1 VNFRDNK
8 CLSSEYLKGICRI
21 YRVGFPLVFKFLA
34 QGVTSKRFPQPLD
47 VVALM
52 AILVLA
58 LPIGILLYG
67 GDSTHSKVKDFSWQ
81 SKQIGAENTAFIL
94 TFNRPMNWQSV
105 AANLHI
111 EPPLPGKASWSGRRF
126 VYTLSQPIPYG
137 KAFRVDLQN
146 ASEAVLGGATPRSVM
161 KPFMGRFQSRD
172 RAFVYLGV
180 GGAEDGRL
188 VLHNQTRQQTKIL
201 TPENLVVTSFRP
213 YPEGSQILFAA
224 IPRTPETQGIFEQK
238 LYTVSTGFSQEQ
250 TAQVKLL
257 LDNSDY
263 QILKFDMSANGQSIV
278 IQRYGR
284 KRNAPVSLWVLQP
297 NTPIRSLNHSAA
309 GEFLV
314 TPDGSAVAIA
324 ENQGINIVPIATEE
338 DSHPPEYLPQLG
350 MTIGFSRDASAAT
363 MVEFN
368 PDSTRSLF
376 LVTNQGVKKELLKTA
391 GYILK
396 TQFDPM
402 NQTVFCLYTR
412 LGRSEERGAALYISA
427 IDILTGK
434 KTTLVRLPG
443 KTNGHMSLAP
453 DGSQLLFDDI
463 DASEQP
469 SISLLKNE
477 IGQAIT
483 RGTLWMLPLNPKR
496 QPNGLGH
503 FEPLASKL
511 SISGI
516 QPYWLP

>member
-1 VNFRDNK
+1 LLLNR
-8 CLSSEYLKGICRI
+8 LT
-21 YRVGFPLVFKFLA
+21 
-34 QGVTSKRFPQPLD
+34 QGATSKRFPQPLD
-47 VVALM
+47 VVALL
-52 AILVLA
+52 AILGLA
-58 LPIGILLYG
+58 LPIGILLYS
-67 GDSTHSKVKDFSWQ
+67 GDSTYPKVQDFSWQ
-81 SKQIGAENTAFIL
+81 GKRVGAEDSAFIL

-105 AANLHI
+105 VENLHI
-111 EPPLPGKASWSGRRF
+111 QPPLPGKASWSGRRF

-137 KAFRVDLQN
+137 NTFQVDVQH
-146 ASEAVLGGATPRSVM
+146 ASEARLGGSSPRPAM
-161 KPFMGRFQSRD
+161 KPFVGRFQSRD

-180 GGAEDGRL
+180 GGDEDGRL
-188 VLHNQTRQQTKIL
+188 VLRNLTQQQTKIL
-201 TPENLVVTSFRP
+201 TPTNLVVTSFRP
-213 YPEGSQILFAA
+213 YPEGNCILFAA
-224 IPRTPETQGIFEQK
+224 IARTSTVQGIFEQK
-238 LYTVSTGFSQEQ
+238 LYTVSTELSKESAG
-250 TAQVKLL
+250 QVKLL
-257 LDNSDY
+257 LDNTDY

-278 IQRYGR
+278 VQRYGR

-297 NTPIRSLNHSAA
+297 NEPIRPLNHPAA

-324 ENQGINIVPIATEE
+324 ENQGINIVPIATEK

-363 MVEFN
+363 MVKFN

-402 NQTVFCLYTR
+402 NQTVFCLHTR
-412 LGRSEERGAALYISA
+412 LGRSEEGGSALYISA

-443 KTNGHMSLAP
+443 KTNGHMLLAP

-463 DASEQP
+463 DASEQATV
-469 SISLLKNE
+469 SLLKNE

-483 RGTLWMLPLNPKR
+483 RSTLWILPLNPKR
-496 QPNGLGH
+496 QLNGSGN
-503 FEPLASKL
+503 FAPLASKL
-511 SISGI
+511 PISGI
-516 QPYWLP
+516 QPDWLP

>member
-1 VNFRDNK
+1 
-8 CLSSEYLKGICRI
+8 
-21 YRVGFPLVFKFLA
+21 
-34 QGVTSKRFPQPLD
+34 
-47 VVALM
+47 VALIT
-52 AILVLA
+52 ILGLV

-67 GDSTHSKVKDFSWQ
+67 GDSTHSKVKDFSWHG
-81 SKQIGAENTAFIL
+81 KHVGAEDTAFIL

-105 AANLHI
+105 IANLHI

-161 KPFMGRFQSRD
+161 KPFISRFQSRD

-188 VLHNQTRQQTKIL
+188 VLRNLTRQQTKIL
-201 TPENLVVTSFRP
+201 TPANLVVTSFRS
-213 YPEGSQILFAA
+213 YPEGNRILFAA
-224 IPRTPETQGIFEQK
+224 IQRTPEAQGIFEQK
-238 LYTVSTGFSQEQ
+238 LYTVSTGLSPEP
-250 TAQVKLL
+250 AGQVRLL
-257 LDNSDY
+257 LDNTDD
-263 QILKFDMSANGQSIV
+263 QILKFDMSANGHSIV

-297 NTPIRSLNHSAA
+297 NMPIRPLNHPAA

-314 TPDGSAVAIA
+314 TPDGGAVAIA
-324 ENQGINIVPIATEE
+324 ENQGINIVPITTEE

-363 MVEFN
+363 MVKFN

-376 LVTNQGVKKELLKTA
+376 LVTNQGVKKELLKTT

-402 NQTVFCLYTR
+402 NQTIFCLYTR
-412 LGRSEERGAALYISA
+412 LGRNEESGLVLYISA
-427 IDILTGK
+427 IDVLTGK
-434 KTTLVRLPG
+434 KTDLVRLPG
-443 KTNGHMSLAP
+443 KTNGNMSVAP
-453 DGSQLLFDDI
+453 DGSQILFDDI

-477 IGQAIT
+477 IGQSIIK
-483 RGTLWMLPLNPKR
+483 GTLWMLPLNPKR
-496 QPNGLGH
+496 QPNNFGN
-503 FEPLASKL
+503 FVPLASKL

>member
-1 VNFRDNK
+1 MRF
-8 CLSSEYLKGICRI
+8 LLG
-21 YRVGFPLVFKFLA
+21 FKFLA
-34 QGVTSKRFPQPLD
+34 QSTSKRFPQPLD
-47 VVALM
+47 IVALM

-67 GDSTHSKVKDFSWQ
+67 GDSTHPKVQDFSWQ
-81 SKQIGAENTAFIL
+81 SKQVGAEDTAFIL

-111 EPPLPGKASWSGRRF
+111 QPPLPGKASWSGRRF
-126 VYTLSQPIPYG
+126 VYTLTQPIPYG
-137 KAFRVDLQN
+137 KPFRVDLQN
-146 ASEAVLGGATPRSVM
+146 ASDAALGSVSHRPAM
-161 KPFMGRFQSRD
+161 QPFASQFQSRD

-188 VLHNQTRQQTKIL
+188 VLRNLTRQQTKIL
-201 TPENLVVTSFRP
+201 TPASLIVTRFRP

-257 LDNSDY
+257 LDNADY
-263 QILKFDMSANGQSIV
+263 QILKFDMSVNGQSIV

-297 NTPIRSLNHSAA
+297 NTPIRLLNHSAA

-324 ENQGINIVPIATEE
+324 ENQGINIVPIATKG

-363 MVEFN
+363 MVKFN

-376 LVTNQGVKKELLKTA
+376 LVTNQGVKKELLKTT

-412 LGRSEERGAALYISA
+412 SGRSEESGSALYISA
-427 IDILTGK
+427 INVLTGK
-434 KTTLVRLPG
+434 KTDLVRLPR
-443 KTNGHMSLAP
+443 KSNGHMSLAP

-463 DASEQP
+463 EASEQP

-477 IGQAIT
+477 IGQAIAKS
-483 RGTLWMLPLNPKR
+483 TLWILSFNPKR
-496 QPNGLGH
+496 QPNSSENFDAKG
-503 FEPLASKL
+503 EKL
-511 SISGI
+511 PISGI